1 MSTNNSFFLD
11 FHRFCLGRMLSLHH
25 YQYVSADVIITV
37 VSATAIVVLLIIIKF
52 IRTTKREKKL

>member
-1 MSTNNSFFLD
+1 
-11 FHRFCLGRMLSLHH
+11 MLSLHH

-37 VSATAIVVLLIIIKF
+37 VGATAIVVLLIIIKF